1 MQNARSAALKVL
13 NRCFSSGAWASQA
26 LENEIKDFEPR
37 DRALATRLTLGVLQ
51 NYALLDFY
59 INDFCSKLDLPVRN
73 IIRLGAYQILFS
85 DKIPVSAAVN
95 ESVNLCRSAGFKSAC
110 GLVNAVL
117 RKISKGPLPKTDDLS
132 ILYSHPK
139 WFVDKMIAD
148 HGMQFTEELL
158 KANNA
163 PVGETWHESF
173 IDGERY
179 VQDEAAYTAVTMA
192 APEEGSRV
200 LDCCSAP
207 GGKSFTAA
215 MLMHNR
221 GEIISCDIHG
231 KKLSLVE
238 EGAKRL
244 GINII
249 KTQTANAAV
258 YNPEFEKAFDLVIAD
273 VPCSGL
279 GVIRKKPEIRFKT
292 EQEISD
298 LPEIQKKILNNV
310 SHYVNQNG
318 RLLYS
323 TCTVLKEEN
332 EAVSHSLNGFDIID
346 EKTFWPN
353 IDGTDGFYA
362 CVLRRKN

>member
-1 MQNARSAALKVL
+1 MPNARSAALKVL

-51 NYALLDFY
+51 NYSLLDFY
-59 INDFCSKLDLPVRN
+59 IDGFCRKLDLPVRN
-73 IIRLGAYQILFS
+73 IIRLGAYQIIFS

-95 ESVNLCRSAGFKSAC
+95 ESVNLCRSSGFKSAC

-117 RKISKGPLPKTDDLS
+117 RKIAGGPLLETDDLS
-132 ILYSHPK
+132 ILYSHPR
-139 WFVDKMIAD
+139 WFVEKMIAE
-148 HGMQFTEELL
+148 HGAQFTEELL
-158 KANNA
+158 EANNA
-163 PVGETWHESF
+163 PAGEAWHDSF
-173 IDGERY
+173 VEGERY

-192 APEEGSRV
+192 QPKEGGRV

-215 MLMHNR
+215 VLMRNR
-221 GEIISCDIHG
+221 GEIIACDIHS
-231 KKLSLVE
+231 KKLALVE

-249 KTQTANAAV
+249 KTQTANASV
-258 YNPEFEKAFDLVIAD
+258 FNPEFENAFDLVIAD

-310 SHYVNQNG
+310 SRYVNQNG
-318 RLLYS
+318 TLLYS

-332 EAVSHSLNGFDIID
+332 ESVSHSLSGFEIID

-362 CVLRRKN
+362 CVLRRKL